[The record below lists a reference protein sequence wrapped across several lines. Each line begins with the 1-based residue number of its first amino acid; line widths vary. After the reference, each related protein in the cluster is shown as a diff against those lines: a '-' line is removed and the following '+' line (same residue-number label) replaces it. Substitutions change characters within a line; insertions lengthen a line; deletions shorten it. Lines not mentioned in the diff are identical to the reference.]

1 MRLLK
6 ALGLLLVT
14 GSLITG
20 CAGGASVKEPAAGIA
35 AFDEVQGKEW
45 VLTGIQT
52 GEGSIISND
61 NGNDYTMTIN
71 EEQIGG
77 RAAPNRYFAPYE
89 LGEDQDITISPI
101 AGTLMFS
108 LAEPEGLTESEYYAY
123 LAQVYRWE
131 LIDGALEFFTI
142 TEDGQDAVMVFMEK
156 QENLQGADK
165 LD

>member
-6 ALGLLLVT
+6 TLGLILVT
-14 GSLITG
+14 GSIITG
-20 CAGGASVKEPAAGIA
+20 CVGGASVKEPAAGIIVA
-35 AFDEVQGKEW
+35 TFDEVRGREW

-52 GEGSIISND
+52 GEGGIISNSSGD
-61 NGNDYTMTIN
+61 DYTMTIN

-108 LAEPEGLTESEYYAY
+108 FVEPEGLTESEYFAY

-142 TEDGQDAVMVFMEK
+142 TEDGRDAVMIFTVK
-156 QENLQGADK
+156 
-165 LD
+165 